1 MPAGANTQIE
11 VAELD
16 IRVKAQ
22 IDAAALAVVEYL
34 NKYDKQLQKAAST
47 ATKAAF
53 TASKYQTQLNKQ
65 AQSAQKLVQSTEK
78 ARTATIKRQQA
89 ENKLNKEKKK
99 SISNNKQLNHSENSI
114 AKTLKNTVR
123 ILASYISLRAI
134 KNGVLELAESFGDAY
149 EASNLF
155 FVSLEGYSD
164 EANELANNLADAWGL
179 PARSIKESIGQLNLL
194 AKSMGLSDKQAYS
207 LSTVLSQLS
216 VDLASLRNLSV
227 EEAMEKIESG
237 LAGNSRPLRDI
248 GIDVTEQRALEVAKA
263 YGLVNEEVRELTGNQ
278 KYLARTLAMY
288 EAMKDAGDIG
298 DFSRTMDSLENQT
311 RIFLET
317 WKEIKVTVGTIFSD
331 SFRNFMYYANGVAKA
346 VLIATNAVR
355 EMLGI
360 QTVDEQQ
367 EEIYYERIKATE
379 EWQQAYTEA
388 LNAGKSEADAIQA
401 ANKAYADIQKST
413 ENTADNLEESEQT
426 LNNMLGKM
434 DKFNVLSSTS
444 KKEDNTD
451 FDLSQIINLEIP
463 AAKTVEQVEKVK
475 NKILELLG
483 FIQADTGEWVIGK
496 RLQNIIDMLDSI
508 KNSDSLNAIFEK
520 AGNTLE
526 NILKLIGKIFGDVG
540 DGIKNSDIS
549 PLGKLVVSLLNLVD
563 KIISA
568 IEKVWDKFDDTGS
581 IEKLF
586 NLLLDIVNLVS
597 TIIDGVS
604 QVFDNENFETILN
617 SLGEVVTTILDIV
630 SMVVSAVQWIYN
642 LLEDIGANDYI
653 ENYFLKELKEVIRI
667 VEQLFNNIAAG
678 FECIGALFSGD
689 VEKME
694 DALENLMY
702 SLLRT
707 LGTLVSKIVL
717 YPVNQ
722 LIDAINSVIEGVGHV
737 FGADLKNVIPNI
749 PTDGNIPFANGGIV
763 YGEVNGATLGEYRGA
778 RRNPE
783 IIAPLDDL
791 RGIMKAEL
799 EEMIV
804 NGNLTADKYGRNDKP
819 VEVTVKVDLDGKEI
833 SRNQVPIDNKTAKQ
847 RNRETLTRRGA

>member
-1 MPAGANTQIE
+1 MPAGASTQIE

-22 IDAAALAVVEYL
+22 IDAAALKVVEYL
-34 NKYDKQLQKAAST
+34 NKYDKQLKKAAST

-53 TASKYQTQLNKQ
+53 TASKYQAQLNRE
-65 AQSAQKLVQSTEK
+65 AATAQKLVKATEQAK
-78 ARTATIKRQQA
+78 TATTKRRRE

-99 SISNNKQLNHSENSI
+99 SITNNRQLASSEGSLSK
-114 AKTLKNTVR
+114 ALKNTVSV
-123 ILASYISLRAI
+123 IASYISLRAI
-134 KNGVLELAESFGDAY
+134 KDGIFNLAESFGDAY

-164 EANELANNLADAWGL
+164 EAKDLAENLANAWGL

-227 EEAMEKIESG
+227 EDAMEKIESG

-248 GIDVTEQRALEVAKA
+248 GIDVTEKRALEVAKA

-278 KYLARTLAMY
+278 KYLARTLAIY

-311 RIFLET
+311 RVFSET
-317 WKEIKVTVGTIFSD
+317 WKEIKVTIGTIFSD

-355 EMLGI
+355 ELLGI

-388 LNAGKSEADAIQA
+388 LNAGKSEADAVQA

-426 LNNMLGKM
+426 LNSMLGKM
-434 DKFNVLSSTS
+434 DKFNVLSSSS

-451 FDLSQIINLEIP
+451 FDIGEIINLEIP

-496 RLQNIIDMLDSI
+496 RLQNVIDMLDSI
-508 KNSDSLNAIFEK
+508 KNNDSINAILEN

-526 NILKLIGKIFGDVG
+526 KILKLIGKIFGDVA
-540 DGIKNSDIS
+540 DGVKNSDIS
-549 PLGKLVVSLLNLVD
+549 PLGKLVISLLNLVD

-568 IEKVWDKFDDTGS
+568 VEKVWDKFDDTGA

-586 NLLLDIVNLVS
+586 NLLLNVVNLVS
-597 TIIDGVS
+597 TIVDGVS
-604 QVFDNENFETILN
+604 KIFDNKNFDSVIN
-617 SLGEVVTTILDIV
+617 SLGEVATTILDIV
-630 SMVVSAVQWIYN
+630 SMIVSAVQWVFN

-653 ENYFLKELKEVIRI
+653 NNYFLKELKEVVQI
-667 VEQLFNNIAAG
+667 VEQLFKNVAAG
-678 FECIGALFSGD
+678 FEFIGALFSGD

-694 DALENLMY
+694 DAIENLMY

-722 LIDAINSVIEGVGHV
+722 LIDAVNSIIEGVGYI

-749 PTDGNIPFANGGIV
+749 PTDGNIPFAKGGIV

-791 RGIMKAEL
+791 RGILKAEL

-804 NGNLTADKYGRNDKP
+804 NGNLTADRYVRNDKP

-833 SRNQVPIDNKTAKQ
+833 SRNQVPIDNKTAQQ